1 MMMKDRI
8 LYISVFLTLIVGMFS
23 CNEDRIG
30 EDDTGAISGTVVAA
44 VSNTPIPN
52 ARIATQPVSSTVF
65 TDSLGKFLIENVPV
79 GEYAV
84 EARVE
89 DFLADFEPTTVLA
102 NTTVNV
108 VFELDVSTANN
119 RPPTSPQL
127 LSPTENEVLQSVEAT
142 FSWTSDDPEND
153 PIEYTLEVRNNQNDD
168 VLLFE
173 NITDTTFTYSP
184 LVLGADYVWQV
195 SATDNINDP
204 VLSPFGTFS
213 VVSAPVDN
221 RILFTRNINGNNVI
235 FSADEDGSEFQLT
248 PSDKNSF
255 RPVRNVAAN
264 RIAFLQSDGAQ
275 VDVFTMN
282 RDGSETRKITST
294 VKPAGFNL
302 NEINIS
308 WPENSTRIY
317 FPVLDKLYRIN
328 TSGQGLE
335 LVYQTTDGSLVS
347 EVDAHES
354 DNTIAI
360 KTNDL
365 SGYNTSILIIDNAG
379 NLLDTVFSNMLGGV
393 SGLELSVD
401 NKQVLYTYDVSEFQ
415 NAEYRRLDSRVFI
428 YDIDTDVAT
437 EISGSKPNGTND
449 LQVKYSPNEA
459 EIILMNTS
467 NDGISAQSIVI
478 LEVDFID
485 NDGNRETFK
494 ENAFMPDWK

>member
-44 VSNTPIPN
+44 GSNTPIPN

-221 RILFTRNINGNNVI
+221 RILFTRNINSNNVI

-428 YDIDTDVAT
+428 YDLDTDVAT

-494 ENAFMPDWK
+494 ENVFMPDWK

>member
-8 LYISVFLTLIVGMFS
+8 LYISVFLTLMVGMFS

-44 VSNTPIPN
+44 GSNTPIPN

-428 YDIDTDVAT
+428 YDLDTDVAT

-494 ENAFMPDWK
+494 ENTFMPDWK

>member
-8 LYISVFLTLIVGMFS
+8 LYISVFLTLMVGMFS

-44 VSNTPIPN
+44 GSNTPIPN

-335 LVYQTTDGSLVS
+335 LVYQTTNGSLVS

-494 ENAFMPDWK
+494 ENTFMPDWK

>member
-1 MMMKDRI
+1 M
-8 LYISVFLTLIVGMFS
+8 VGMFS

-44 VSNTPIPN
+44 GSNTPIPN

-428 YDIDTDVAT
+428 YDLDTDVAT

>member
-8 LYISVFLTLIVGMFS
+8 LYISVFLTLMVGMFS

-44 VSNTPIPN
+44 GSNTPIPN

-428 YDIDTDVAT
+428 YDLDTDVAT

>member
-8 LYISVFLTLIVGMFS
+8 LYISVFLTLMVGMFS

-44 VSNTPIPN
+44 GSNTPIPN

>member
-8 LYISVFLTLIVGMFS
+8 LYISVFLTLMVGMFS

-44 VSNTPIPN
+44 GSNTPIPN

-379 NLLDTVFSNMLGGV
+379 NLLDTVFSNMLGAV

-415 NAEYRRLDSRVFI
+415 SPEYRRLDSRAFI
-428 YDIDTDVAT
+428 YDLDSDIATD
-437 EISGSKPNGTND
+437 ISSFKENGTND
-449 LQVKYSPNEA
+449 LQVKFSPNEA

-467 NDGISAQSIVI
+467 NDGISIKNVVKVV
-478 LEVDFID
+478 VDLID
-485 NDGNRETFK
+485 NAGERSIFQ